1 MKNIQINA
9 VGLNE
14 TMNKS
19 FEECKVSGKICKV
32 QFGHHAKSLQHS
44 N

>member
-1 MKNIQINA
+1 MKNTQINA

-19 FEECKVSGKICKV
+19 FEECKVSGNINKV
-32 QFGHHAKSLQHS
+32 QFGHHVKSFQHS